1 MDRLKVYWGTLS
13 SRDRRAL
20 VVMIVAVSIWLI
32 VSGLSTLLKANANSE
47 RQIQQLRSQLSQMQQ
62 LVPVI
67 KGRAEGNQVSG
78 NLAALVN
85 QIGRETEVEYDSLR
99 PNANGLQLA
108 ISNTSEEDFAKWL
121 TKLKAHSLNVSAMSL
136 TVDQAG
142 QLAISMQLSTQ

>member
-20 VVMIVAVSIWLI
+20 VVMMVAVSIWLI

-47 RQIQQLRSQLSQMQQ
+47 RQIQQLRSQLSQMQL
-62 LVPVI
+62 LVPAI

>member
-47 RQIQQLRSQLSQMQQ
+47 RQIQQLRSQLSQMQL
-62 LVPVI
+62 LVPAI